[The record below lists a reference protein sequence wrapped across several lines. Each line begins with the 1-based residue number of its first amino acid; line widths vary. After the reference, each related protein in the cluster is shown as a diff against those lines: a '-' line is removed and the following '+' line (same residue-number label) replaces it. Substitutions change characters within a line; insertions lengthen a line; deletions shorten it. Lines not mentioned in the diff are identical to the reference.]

1 MSTESMNLILAK
13 NQRIDTKRCLL
24 RKITLEDTDDMFEY
38 CQNPNVSKYTTF
50 YPHQSKRDTQEV
62 IANIF
67 LSNQLTNWGI
77 ELKDCGKIIG
87 TISIV
92 PRSKNEFEFAWAIG
106 ESYWGKGIVY
116 EAAEQLLQLVFELL
130 ETQIVCARFLKQN
143 VNSGRVMEKLGMTYW
158 GKDYI
163 QDIKDEKMVEILKYG
178 LTREEYQ
185 KNNIL

>member
-1 MSTESMNLILAK
+1 MSIDSINLVLAK
-13 NQRIDTKRCLL
+13 NQNIETNRCFL
-24 RKITLEDTDDMFEY
+24 RKVTLEDTDDVFEY

-50 YPHQSKRDTQEV
+50 YPHQSKHETQEV

-67 LSNQLTNWGI
+67 ISNQLTNWGI
-77 ELKDCGKIIG
+77 ELKESRKIIG

-92 PRSKNEFEFAWAIG
+92 PRSKKEIEFAWAIG
-106 ESYWGKGIVY
+106 EPYWGQGIVY
-116 EAAEQLLQLVFELL
+116 EVAKQLLQLIFESSD
-130 ETQIVCARFLKQN
+130 TQIVYARFLKN
-143 VNSGRVMEKLGMTYW
+143 NINSGRVMEKLGMTYW

-163 QDIKDEKMVEILKYG
+163 PEIKDEKMVEIIKYG